1 MPYLK
6 WVITHN
12 TNNHKN
18 QQNDYNAELIK
29 PVTVCVTFLCEII
42 IKISEHPQQNYVPN
56 KRTILSTMI
65 SSWFH
70 FCELIEHIWLHNKY
84 NNM

>member
-29 PVTVCVTFLCEII
+29 PVTSLCD
-42 IKISEHPQQNYVPN
+42 VF
-56 KRTILSTMI
+56 M
-65 SSWFH
+65 WD
-70 FCELIEHIWLHNKY
+70 
-84 NNM
+84 NN